1 MDCGSASA
9 VAAAAADAPGRAGR
23 WDDGGVTDSE
33 FTLIPER
40 TQLLSGRKALVTG
53 ADSGIGQG
61 VAYELA
67 AHGAAVAVN
76 YLADATV
83 AEGMVERIERGGGR
97 AIAVQ
102 MDVSSEDDVVRAFA
116 AARQAFGGLDLLV
129 NNAGVEKPFPLVDMP
144 LEWWRRVI
152 DVNLTGA
159 FLCAREAARVMLA
172 AGARGAIVNIT
183 SVHEVIPWERFSHY
197 CASKGGE
204 KLFAQ
209 SIAREL
215 APHGIRVVSVAPGA
229 IATPINADVLAD
241 PERKAV
247 VEAEIP
253 YGRWGEVADVARAV
267 AWVASDE
274 AEYIVGSTIFV
285 DGGMTL
291 YPRFV

>member
-1 MDCGSASA
+1 MSGA
-9 VAAAAADAPGRAGR
+9 
-23 WDDGGVTDSE
+23 E
-33 FTLIPER
+33 FTLMPEEAR
-40 TQLLSGRKALVTG
+40 LLSGRKALVTG

-61 VAYELA
+61 ISFELA
-67 AHGAAVAVN
+67 AHGAAVAIN
-76 YLADATV
+76 YLGDSAG
-83 AEGMVERIERGGGR
+83 AEGMADRIERAGGR

-102 MDVSSEDDVVRAFA
+102 MDVSSEEEVVRAIGS
-116 AARQAFGGLDLLV
+116 ARDAFGGLDLLV
-129 NNAGVEKPFPLVDMP
+129 NNAGIEKPFLLVDIP

-159 FLCAREAARVMLA
+159 FLCSREAAKVMLA
-172 AGARGAIVNIT
+172 DGARGAIVNVT
-183 SVHEVIPWERFSHY
+183 SVHELIPWERFSHY

-204 KLFAQ
+204 KLFTQ
-209 SIAREL
+209 SSAREL

-241 PERKAV
+241 PKRKAEV
-247 VEAEIP
+247 DAEIP

-267 AWVASDE
+267 AWVASEE
-274 AEYIVGSTIFV
+274 ADYVVGSTIFV

>member
-1 MDCGSASA
+1 M
-9 VAAAAADAPGRAGR
+9 
-23 WDDGGVTDSE
+23 TDPA
-33 FTLIPER
+33 FTPLAEPAR
-40 TQLLSGRKALVTG
+40 LLGGRKALVTG
-53 ADSGIGQG
+53 ADSGIGRG
-61 VAYELA
+61 IAFELA

-76 YLADATV
+76 YLSDSSMAEDMV
-83 AEGMVERIERGGGR
+83 AQIERSGGR

-102 MDVSSEDDVVRAFA
+102 MDVASEHDVVQAIA
-116 AARQAFGGLDLLV
+116 KAREAFGGLDLLV
-129 NNAGVEKPFPLVDMP
+129 NNAGIEKQFLLVDMP

-159 FLCAREAARVMLA
+159 FLCAREAARIMLA
-172 AGARGAIVNIT
+172 DGVPGAIVNIT
-183 SVHEVIPWERFSHY
+183 SVHEVIPWEGFSHY

-204 KLFAQ
+204 KLFTQ

-229 IATPINADVLAD
+229 IATPINADVLDD
-241 PERKAV
+241 PKRKAE

-267 AWVASDE
+267 AWVASEQAD
-274 AEYIVGSTIFV
+274 YVVGSTIFV

>member
-1 MDCGSASA
+1 
-9 VAAAAADAPGRAGR
+9 
-23 WDDGGVTDSE
+23 VTDSE
-33 FTLIPER
+33 FALMPER
-40 TQLLSGRKALVTG
+40 ARLLSARKALVTG

-61 VAYELA
+61 IALELA

-76 YLADATV
+76 YLADSTV
-83 AEGMVERIERGGGR
+83 AEEMVERIERAGGR
-97 AIAVQ
+97 ALAVQ

-116 AARQAFGGLDLLV
+116 AARRAFGGLDLLV
-129 NNAGVEKPFPLVDMP
+129 NNAGIEKPFPLVDMP

-172 AGARGAIVNIT
+172 DGARGAIVNIT
-183 SVHEVIPWERFSHY
+183 SVHEVIPWPRFSHY

-241 PERKAV
+241 PERKAA

-267 AWVASDE
+267 AWVASEQAD
-274 AEYIVGSTIFV
+274 YVVGSTIFV

-291 YPRFV
+291 YPRFD

>member
-1 MDCGSASA
+1 VVALPAS
-9 VAAAAADAPGRAGR
+9 G
-23 WDDGGVTDSE
+23 WDDAVITESQ
-33 FTLIPER
+33 FTVLPEGR
-40 TQLLSGRKALVTG
+40 RLLSGRKALVTG

-61 VAYELA
+61 VGFELA
-67 AHGAAVAVN
+67 AHGAAIAVN
-76 YLADATV
+76 YLSDPAV
-83 AEGMVERIERGGGR
+83 AQDMVARIERAGGR

-102 MDVSSEDDVVRAFA
+102 TDVSSEEDVIRGFGE
-116 AARQAFGGLDLLV
+116 AREAFGGLDLLV
-129 NNAGVEKPFPLVDMP
+129 NNAGIEKPFLLVDMP

-172 AGARGAIVNIT
+172 DRARGAIVNIT

-204 KLFAQ
+204 KMFAQ

-241 PERKAV
+241 PKRKAE

-253 YGRWGEVADVARAV
+253 SGRWGEVADVARAV
-267 AWVASDE
+267 AWAASDQ
-274 AEYIVGSTIFV
+274 ADYVVGSTIFV

-291 YPRFV
+291 YPRFA